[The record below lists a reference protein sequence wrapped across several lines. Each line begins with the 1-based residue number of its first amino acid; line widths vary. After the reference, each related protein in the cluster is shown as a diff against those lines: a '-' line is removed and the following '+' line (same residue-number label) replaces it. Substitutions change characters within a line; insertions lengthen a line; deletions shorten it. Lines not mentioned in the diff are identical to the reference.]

1 VVKFTG
7 SLSLL
12 VRLVDFDLGSNW
24 LWYLRLS
31 HLTEFVFMSGV
42 QVRIELL
49 AAATVLSLAL
59 DDRLLLVQLVD
70 GLQT

>member
-1 VVKFTG
+1 MVKFTG

-24 LWYLRLS
+24 LRYLRLS

-49 AAATVLSLAL
+49 AATTVLSLAL

>member
-1 VVKFTG
+1 VVKFTR

-24 LWYLRLS
+24 LRYLRLS

-49 AAATVLSLAL
+49 AATTVLSLAL